1 MNELTC
7 AEMNSVW
14 TLKKLLERE
23 QRRLK
28 DLEVLSSSTSPI
40 LDGMPHAKPLVYKV
54 ERLAMMTCECQSRID
69 ELAEQLIQAKFDLLN
84 RIQSQRINELCERVL
99 CYHYV
104 ACLRMNEVAKL
115 MNYTRDYVWKV
126 HNRGLRIL
134 GLSATEMKH
143 IKESSPVVDCS
154 D

>member
-28 DLEVLSSSTSPI
+28 DLEVFSSSTSPI

-54 ERLAMMTCECQSRID
+54 ERLATMMCECQSRID

-104 ACLRMNEVAKL
+104 TCLRMNEVAKL
-115 MNYTRDYVWKV
+115 MNYTRDYVWKL